1 MKQFLIINFKKY
13 KSIILYI
20 FFGGLTTLINIVLYW
35 LFYTVLGVTNI
46 PSNIIAWVG
55 AVVFAF
61 LTNKNLV
68 FGSSSWDKKTVA
80 NELWKFFGARLATG
94 GIDLLIMF
102 LFVDIWHFNGLLIK
116 IIANIIVIIL
126 NFVLSKLVVFRKKE
140 VTIKE

>member
-1 MKQFLIINFKKY
+1 MKEIKLLLKKY
-13 KSIILYI
+13 KNFILYVGFGIITTAINIILYW
-20 FFGGLTTLINIVLYW
+20 LLYNILDVSN
-35 LFYTVLGVTNI
+35 V
-46 PSNIIAWVG
+46 PSNIIAWIG
-55 AVVFAF
+55 AVIFAF

-68 FGSSSWDKKTVA
+68 FGSSSWDKKTVI

-102 LFVDIWHFNGLLIK
+102 LFVDVWGFNGMIIK

-140 VTIKE
+140 TEN